1 MFSGERG
8 KSTSRGQFI
17 PRIAAASCTGCSGSC
32 HPSDAWSWLE
42 PSLLKVTVLAQVL
55 RLRIG
60 CCIAMQSVSKTV
72 SADSLTSV
80 FLQVFPS
87 EDFSCAFSGQSKDL
101 GNFLRLHR
109 CSLPCCALSSRLR
122 SLSSWT
128 EKVLFP
134 GYLRLSISSVRRQ
147 QDISAKIPAMLLML
161 FV

>member
-1 MFSGERG
+1 MIPAVPSQDLREGGQMILKGWIPTHFSGWALEVCRGVTSLNCGCLMALQRPKSKLVVQAYSMFSGERG

-17 PRIAAASCTGCSGSC
+17 PRIAAASCAGCSGAC

-87 EDFSCAFSGQSKDL
+87 
-101 GNFLRLHR
+101 
-109 CSLPCCALSSRLR
+109 
-122 SLSSWT
+122 
-128 EKVLFP
+128 
-134 GYLRLSISSVRRQ
+134 
-147 QDISAKIPAMLLML
+147 
-161 FV
+161 